1 MTTHVVEPII
11 ESDSEKPFAKT
22 MANMANLTQED
33 IQTIMSIMKNKT
45 PFFDLKSRYETLT
58 RITYYKNIGKM
69 AILLTDKS
77 CIDKDDLNLLE
88 GIFSNEL
95 VKHVKFTDGYNMN
108 CKVPNKKECFMIKI
122 ITVTEFLDK
131 KFEHFIHKVTLD
143 ENSDNYKNSDDHNK
157 MMQFYIRETFNYF
170 NNRENKV
177 HCDVY
182 FPKNNTTNEKFELF
196 LKFSDKMVKN
206 DEEMDRLIIFLDGIK
221 NSLTDISEET
231 YEHQIKQLVDT
242 IEQITKKRNKL

>member
-1 MTTHVVEPII
+1 
-11 ESDSEKPFAKT
+11 
-22 MANMANLTQED
+22 
-33 IQTIMSIMKNKT
+33 
-45 PFFDLKSRYETLT
+45 
-58 RITYYKNIGKM
+58 
-69 AILLTDKS
+69 
-77 CIDKDDLNLLE
+77 
-88 GIFSNEL
+88 
-95 VKHVKFTDGYNMN
+95 
-108 CKVPNKKECFMIKI
+108 MIKI

-242 IEQITKKRNKL
+242 I